1 MRAVYLNNTF
11 EEQVLIDGD
20 KFHHFKNVLRLK
32 VDTTILALSGNGESR
47 EYIVSQIDKKSLI
60 IKSTSPIQTHKRKH
74 QINLAIACVKKEALD
89 LSVRMATELGYNSIT
104 ILETEH
110 SQNYKINIDRINT
123 IIESSMEQSNSSF
136 RPLLKFDT
144 FDNFIKENKKIIY
157 LSMKN
162 TNHKT
167 VDNFENYSILI
178 GPEAGFT
185 TEEDQLVCQNIETVS
200 INLNTN
206 ILRAQTAVAAGLG
219 YVLNMQNNIDA

>member
-1 MRAVYLNNTF
+1 MRAVYLNETF
-11 EEQVLIDGD
+11 KEEILIDSD

-32 VDTTILALSGNGESR
+32 LNTKVLALSGSGESR
-47 EYIVSQIDKKSLI
+47 EYSVEQIDKKSLI
-60 IKSTSPIQTHKRKH
+60 LKSDSPIQSHKRKH
-74 QINLAIACVKKEALD
+74 LINLAIACVKKEAMD
-89 LSVRMATELGYNSIT
+89 LSIRMATELGYATIT

-110 SQNYKINIDRINT
+110 SQNYKFNIDRINT
-123 IIESSMEQSNSSF
+123 IIESSMEQCNSSY
-136 RPLLKFDT
+136 RPDLRFDT
-144 FDNFIKENKKIIY
+144 LDNFLNENKKIIY

-162 TNHKT
+162 TNSKT
-167 VDNFENYSILI
+167 VDNFDNYSILI

-185 TEEDQLVCQNIETVS
+185 SEEDRRVCQNIETVS

>member
-1 MRAVYLNNTF
+1 MRAVYLENTF
-11 EEQVLIDGD
+11 DEQILVDGD

-32 VDTTILALSGNGESR
+32 LDTNILALSGNGESR

-60 IKSTSPIQTHKRKH
+60 LKSDSPIKSHKRKH
-74 QINLAIACVKKEALD
+74 LINLAIACVKKEAMD
-89 LSVRMATELGYNSIT
+89 LSIRMATELGYASIT

-110 SQNYKINIDRINT
+110 SQNYKFNMDRINT

-136 RPLLKFDT
+136 RPDLKFDT
-144 FDNFIKENKKIIY
+144 LNNFLNEHKKIVY

-167 VDNFENYSILI
+167 VDNFNNYSILI

-185 TEEDQLVCQNIETVS
+185 KEEDQRVCQNIETVS